1 MRRDRATRLPLPLRT
16 LLSVLLLTVGSPLP
30 ALIPEAGPAVP
41 GTWRNL
47 GPDGGTIHTL
57 AVHPSDPNVLYAG
70 GNGGVF
76 RSMDGGASWAPANR
90 GLSLRPNFST
100 VVTVVSLA
108 VDSVHP
114 SILYAALR
122 ADGVARSTDG
132 GATWTH
138 VDDGIRTNGVSSLA
152 LDRGNGQRLFAA
164 TAVGVHRTGDG
175 GATWRK
181 LTRGLP
187 ASPPSRPELVILD
200 PTAPQVVYATF
211 QEGTGDSRRVFKSTN
226 GGATWRSISAN
237 PLEGRF
243 VVSLAVDPLAP
254 QTLYAGCRNGLFV
267 SSDGGATWRE
277 SGLESQGVF
286 SLLIHPT
293 RRGTVYAGTTRG
305 VFRTADGGA
314 HWLPV
319 SPALGD
325 LLIYSLAFSPAT
337 PRTLFAGTSLG
348 PQGVRTGGV
357 FKSIDASSS
366 WGFSSAGIRALS
378 ANIFAIDPRNPSNL
392 WLGTDVG
399 LFKSADRGATWT
411 RLQFA
416 GSCPPFG
423 PHSIDLDPEDPET
436 AYVTTNG
443 NSRYAVCATRDGGAT
458 WNRLLDS
465 PDRILRVRVDP
476 LAPAT
481 VYAAGKGMWKS
492 LDRGA
497 TWTAVGG
504 APASYDL
511 FELLVASTAP
521 AAVYVL
527 GSVPHPSFLF
537 EVLRSTDGGASWR
550 NLGTP
555 SASGFFQSLALD
567 PFDSQTLYSSER
579 GTLRKSIDGGVN
591 WPVVTDAFFPQSGL
605 VHASRTAPARL
616 HFAAQGG
623 TVYESADGGATWS
636 PLGTG
641 PDHILFDSFLA
652 DDPAA
657 PQRLYVGT
665 SGGSL
670 LEFVKT
676 P

>member
-1 MRRDRATRLPLPLRT
+1 MRRAQAPRFPLQFRT
-16 LLSVLLLTVGSPLP
+16 LFPVLLLLAGVPLA
-30 ALIPEAGPAVP
+30 ALIPDAGSAVL

-47 GPDGGTIHTL
+47 GPDGGTIRTL
-57 AVHPSDPNVLYAG
+57 AIHPGDPNVLYAG
-70 GNGGVF
+70 GDGGVF
-76 RSMDGGASWAPANR
+76 RSTDGGSSWAPANR
-90 GLSLRPNFST
+90 GLSLRPNLST

-108 VDSVHP
+108 VDSTQP
-114 SILYAALR
+114 STLYAALR
-122 ADGVARSTDG
+122 ADGVARSIDG

-138 VDDGIRTNGVSSLA
+138 VDAGIRTNGVSSLA
-152 LDRGNGQRLFAA
+152 LDRSNGQRLFAA
-164 TAVGVHRTGDG
+164 TAVGIYRTGDG

-187 ASPPSRPELVILD
+187 ATPPARAELVVLD
-200 PTAPQVVYATF
+200 PTAPQSVYAVF

-226 GGATWRSISAN
+226 GGATWRSISSA

-243 VVSLAVDPLAP
+243 VVSLAVDPQAP
-254 QTLYAGCRNGLFV
+254 QTLYAGCRNGLLV
-267 SSDGGATWRE
+267 SSNGGATWRE
-277 SGLESQGVF
+277 SGLETEGVF
-286 SLLIHPT
+286 SLLVHPT
-293 RRGTVYAGTTRG
+293 RRGTAYAGTTQG
-305 VFRTADGGA
+305 IFRTADGGA

-319 SPALGD
+319 SPALD
-325 LLIYSLAFSPAT
+325 ELLVYTLAFSPAS

-357 FKSIDASSS
+357 FKSTDASST
-366 WGFSSAGIRALS
+366 WRFSSAGLRALS
-378 ANIFAIDPRNPSNL
+378 ANILAIDPKNPSNL

-399 LFKSADRGATWT
+399 LYKSADRGVTWT

-416 GSCPPFG
+416 SSCPPFG

-436 AYVTTNG
+436 AYLTTNG
-443 NSRYAVCATRDGGAT
+443 NSTYAVCATRDGGAT
-458 WNRLLDS
+458 WSRLLDS
-465 PDRILRVRVDP
+465 PDRIVRVRVDP
-476 LAPAT
+476 LEPAK
-481 VYAAGKGMWKS
+481 VYAAGKGVWRS
-492 LDRGA
+492 HDRGA

-511 FELLVASTAP
+511 FELLVSSTAP

-567 PFDSQTLYSSER
+567 PFDSQTLYSAER
-579 GTLRKSIDGGVN
+579 GTLRKSVDGGVN
-591 WPVVTDAFFPQSGL
+591 WPVVTYSFFPRSGL
-605 VHASRTAPARL
+605 VHASRTTPGRL
-616 HFAAQGG
+616 HFAVPGD
-623 TVYESADGGATWS
+623 TVYESADSGASWS
-636 PLGTG
+636 PLGSG

-652 DDPAA
+652 DDPAD
-657 PQRLYVGT
+657 PLRLYVGT

-670 LEFVKT
+670 LEFT
-676 P
+676 REP